1 MSTNRQLGAAG
12 INGPDIF
19 AHGPRRRR
27 FRIQRKGGIVTEL
40 HRRDRGTASR
50 RRDHGIDT
58 KVGHGIVGRERHNG
72 TIEQIGRHDGCAIGL
87 RLH

>member
-27 FRIQRKGGIVTEL
+27 FRVQRKGGIVTEL

-50 RRDHGIDT
+50 
-58 KVGHGIVGRERHNG
+58 
-72 TIEQIGRHDGCAIGL
+72 
-87 RLH
+87 